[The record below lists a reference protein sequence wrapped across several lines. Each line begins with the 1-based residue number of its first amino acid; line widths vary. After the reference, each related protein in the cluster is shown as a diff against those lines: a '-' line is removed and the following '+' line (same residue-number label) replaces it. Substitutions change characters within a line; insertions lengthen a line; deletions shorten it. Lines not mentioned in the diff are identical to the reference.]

1 MMRALYS
8 GVSGLKTHQ
17 QKMDVIGNNIANVN
31 TVAFKSSS
39 TTFSEIMYQNMSGAS
54 GATATKGGV
63 NAKQIGLGVTTG
75 STSINISSPGATQ
88 TTGDGWDLKI
98 TGDSFFIVN
107 NGSENLF
114 TKAGS
119 FYIDGAGNLAT
130 KANGY
135 TVMGWQVDPATGTI
149 RKDTVSALKI
159 MTEENMTSPPEAT
172 TEATCSGVLDSTN
185 TQANSDGGYVLSLN
199 FYDALGYN
207 YTAKFA
213 VKTIDPDAKTYSV
226 ELSDI
231 VDSTNRSILNEYA
244 ARNNISVEE
253 AKANIFGDAA
263 AGAAGT
269 PVTRTYKMQAGFES
283 VNQTTIRD
291 KDGNELTYDTAT
303 GTYHNAGG
311 AISYSVTDVF
321 GLTGSQ
327 LQNFNTA
334 NVNIVGTSAE
344 YRYTDNVVGYQ
355 LVFNS
360 GGTNAGTFNYIGA
373 QGNNSVSFNMGVLG
387 TQFQNI
393 NVDFSQTT
401 CYDNAGSCTMDLLK
415 GATDK
420 TTGTGKKLGDL
431 TGLQVRQDG
440 QIFGSY
446 DNGNTVLLGQIAVA
460 VFANPSG
467 LEKLGD
473 NCYRT
478 TLNSGEFDGIG
489 QDITADGGKMDSGVL
504 EMSNVD
510 LSTEFTEMITTQRG
524 FQANSRIITTSD
536 TLLEELVNLKR

>member
-114 TKAGS
+114 TKAGA

-130 KANGY
+130 KATGY

-185 TQANSDGGYVLSLN
+185 KQANSDGGYVLSLN

-244 ARNNISVEE
+244 AREGIDLAE
-253 AKANIFGDAA
+253 AKSRIFGDAA
-263 AGAAGT
+263 AGGT
-269 PVTRTYKMQAGFES
+269 GTAVTRTFKLQPGFTYENG
-283 VNQTTIRD
+283 VIRD
-291 KDGNELTYDTAT
+291 KDNVELNYDAAT
-303 GTYHNAGG
+303 GTYTNGG

-327 LQNFNTA
+327 LDNFNPA
-334 NVNIVGTSAE
+334 NIQQVGTSAE
-344 YRYTDNVVGYQ
+344 YTYTENIVGYQ
-355 LVFNS
+355 LAFNP
-360 GGTNAGTFNYIGA
+360 GGTNAGTFNYIGS
-373 QGNNSVSFNMGVLG
+373 QGNNSVSFNMGALG

-431 TGLQVRQDG
+431 TGLEVRQDG

>member
-114 TKAGS
+114 TKAGA

-130 KANGY
+130 KATGY

-185 TQANSDGGYVLSLN
+185 KQANSDGGYVLSLN

-244 ARNNISVEE
+244 AREGIDLAE
-253 AKANIFGDAA
+253 AKSRIFGDAA
-263 AGAAGT
+263 AGGT
-269 PVTRTYKMQAGFES
+269 GTQVTRTFKMQAGFEY
-283 VNQTTIRD
+283 VNPTTIRD
-291 KDGNELTYDTAT
+291 KDGTELTYDPDSK
-303 GTYHNAGG
+303 TYKSG

-321 GLTGSQ
+321 GLTGEQ
-327 LQNFNTA
+327 INNFDTA
-334 NVNIVGTSAE
+334 NITGVGTSAE

-355 LVFNS
+355 LVFNA

-373 QGNNSVSFNMGVLG
+373 QGNNSVSFNMGALG